1 MSQKSEQNF
10 PKTNSNKLFP
20 SKAIAIKIVL
30 SKTARFYFEHII
42 IIIIIIIIITVTSRT
57 NLYDFDPGSHFE
69 LLIAGLVTW
78 AIAKCIVGK

>member
-1 MSQKSEQNF
+1 MNRIFQ
-10 PKTNSNKLFP
+10 KTNSNKLFP

-30 SKTARFYFEHII
+30 SKTARFYFEH
-42 IIIIIIIIITVTSRT
+42 IIIIIIIITVTSRT

>member
-1 MSQKSEQNF
+1 MNRIFQ
-10 PKTNSNKLFP
+10 KTNSNKLFP

-42 IIIIIIIIITVTSRT
+42 IITIIIIITVTSRT
-57 NLYDFDPGSHFE
+57 NLYDFDSGSHFE

>member
-1 MSQKSEQNF
+1 MNRIFQ
-10 PKTNSNKLFP
+10 KTNSNKLFP

-42 IIIIIIIIITVTSRT
+42 IITIIIIITVTSRT

-69 LLIAGLVTW
+69 LLIAGLVAW

>member
-1 MSQKSEQNF
+1 MNRIFQ
-10 PKTNSNKLFP
+10 KTNSNKLFP

-42 IIIIIIIIITVTSRT
+42 IITIIIIITVTSRT

>member
-1 MSQKSEQNF
+1 MNRIFQ
-10 PKTNSNKLFP
+10 KTNSNKLFP

-42 IIIIIIIIITVTSRT
+42 IITIIIIITVTSRT

-69 LLIAGLVTW
+69 LLITGLVTW